1 MSVVADLVLVVG
13 CLLGVA
19 LCGPTRYWPNPTGPG
34 WVLLAS
40 GSLGGGSCS
49 SWSTSPGTST
59 TAGC

>member
-1 MSVVADLVLVVG
+1 VSVAVDLALVVACLVG
-13 CLLGVA
+13 IA

-40 GSLGGGSCS
+40 GRLQGGSCS
-49 SWSTSPGTST
+49 TWASSPTTST